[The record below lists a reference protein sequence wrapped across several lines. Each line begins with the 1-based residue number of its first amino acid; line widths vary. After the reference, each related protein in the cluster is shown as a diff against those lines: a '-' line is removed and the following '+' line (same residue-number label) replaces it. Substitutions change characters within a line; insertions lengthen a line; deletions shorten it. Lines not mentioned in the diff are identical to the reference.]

1 MSIFGQ
7 VDSGQNLVILG
18 KIGPGRNSVESSQVD
33 LDLIFVKS
41 TLTQIWSRRPRPK
54 FVWKSSKF
62 IRCWNLASLALTK
75 NLSNSMVWALWT
87 QVLKNL
93 IWIYFMKNEFWILNL
108 IQIFRSGFKIDLNIW
123 IWIFKKFNLLF
134 LKKWIW
140 IENLIQLCGSKIMWI
155 GSLKIHDH
163 P

>member
-1 MSIFGQ
+1 
-7 VDSGQNLVILG
+7 
-18 KIGPGRNSVESSQVD
+18 
-33 LDLIFVKS
+33 
-41 TLTQIWSRRPRPK
+41 
-54 FVWKSSKF
+54 
-62 IRCWNLASLALTK
+62 
-75 NLSNSMVWALWT
+75 
-87 QVLKNL
+87 
-93 IWIYFMKNEFWILNL
+93 MKNEFWILNL